1 MSDKILVPLDGSPTA
16 TRVIEGIIREQRRL
30 FGEMTLL
37 HVLDEDKLNYRMI
50 PDFQMEMIR
59 EHARKAARQ
68 ILETHRDA
76 LARGGVTAG
85 IRLASGSP
93 RQIVCRIAKEEGFTL
108 LILGRRGTGEIRD
121 MLFGSVANYALHN
134 VSCPVLLF

>member
-1 MSDKILVPLDGSPTA
+1 MSDKILVPLNGSSTA
-16 TRVIEGIIREQRRL
+16 TRVVQGIIREQQRL
-30 FGEMTLL
+30 FGEITLL

-50 PDFQMEMIR
+50 PDFQVEMIR

-68 ILETHRDA
+68 ILEAHRDT
-76 LARGGVTAG
+76 LARGGVTAE

-93 RQIVCRIAKEEGFTL
+93 RQIVCRIAKEESFNL

-134 VSCPVLLF
+134 VLCPVLLF

>member
-16 TRVIEGIIREQRRL
+16 TRVIEGIIREQHRL

-50 PDFQMEMIR
+50 PDFQVEMIR

-68 ILETHRDA
+68 ILETHRDT
-76 LARGGVTAG
+76 LARGGVTAEL
-85 IRLASGSP
+85 RLASGSP
-93 RQIVCRIAKEEGFTL
+93 RQIVCRIAKEESFNL
-108 LILGRRGTGEIRD
+108 LILGRRGSGEIRD